1 MNEIMPHSD
10 ALKVGRF
17 EQWMIVTD
25 PDCFD
30 FLFLAIGKCARQ
42 NLKEYFPKSYVGAKN
57 QRESRRKEERRQILG
72 TF

>member
-1 MNEIMPHSD
+1 MNEIMPQSD

-17 EQWMIVTD
+17 EQWVIVTD

-42 NLKEYFPKSYVGAKN
+42 NLKEYFPKLYV
-57 QRESRRKEERRQILG
+57 
-72 TF
+72 